1 MAVQGKGGGL
11 ELIAL
16 LGLCSINIQDY
27 FLKILFPKSSFESNK
42 MNRKLKKAAK
52 SYLQIRSNKGTG
64 LYKIMNDVKEISV
77 ELIGFQEEIAN
88 IQTAIAD
95 FESGQKLNIAVI
107 AEPFAGRTALLDAVE
122 KMNPQ
127 KVTRLSFSSVVKNK
141 IMLPDSPKRIILI
154 DDCQF
159 LYTRKIGGF
168 DVLDDFLELV
178 SSSNYLFITSWNLY
192 SWRYQDEVMNI
203 GRYFPIQVSLS
214 KFTAAEIKE
223 NILSKYKPDEIKFV
237 EDVEFE
243 KEKIIEVAKYP
254 LSLRLMKKSITFNIP
269 FLKINFGSIK
279 FKFGGEEKVAI
290 EDIIFENILHASNG
304 NPGVAQVVWQKSLEY
319 PVIKP
324 GRIKEFA
331 FNIDLDYTEAFVLS
345 IILSMKSIKKEE
357 LAEIAE
363 YEHTEEILFRLV
375 KQGLVAIEEGRCS
388 IKPEALKST
397 VDFLKRLRLVW

>member
-1 MAVQGKGGGL
+1 MAV
-11 ELIAL
+11 
-16 LGLCSINIQDY
+16 
-27 FLKILFPKSSFESNK
+27 
-42 MNRKLKKAAK
+42 
-52 SYLQIRSNKGTG
+52 
-64 LYKIMNDVKEISV
+64 MNDEVIPA
-77 ELIGFQEEIAN
+77 ELVGFQEELAS

-107 AEPFAGRTALLDAVE
+107 AEPFAGRTAFLDAVE

-127 KVTRLSFSSVVKNK
+127 KVTKLSFSSVVKNK
-141 IMLPDSPKRIILI
+141 ITLPDNSKRIILM
-154 DDCQF
+154 DDCQYM
-159 LYTRKIGGF
+159 YTRKTGGF

-178 SSSNYLFITSWNLY
+178 SPSNYLFITSWNLY
-192 SWRYQDEVMNI
+192 SWKYLDEIINI

-223 NILSKYKPDEIKFV
+223 SILSKYKPDEIKFV

-254 LSLRLMKKSITFNIP
+254 LALKLITVNIP
-269 FLKINFGSIK
+269 FLKINFDSIK
-279 FKFGGEEKVAI
+279 FVLRREEKVAI
-290 EDIIFENILHASNG
+290 EDIIFEKILHASNG

-324 GRIKEFA
+324 GRIKEFT

-357 LAEIAE
+357 LAEIAG
-363 YEHTEEILFRLV
+363 YEHTEEILFRLT
-375 KQGLVAIEEGRCS
+375 KQGLVAVEEGRCS
-388 IKPEALKST
+388 IKPEALKSV
-397 VDFLKRLRLVW
+397 VDFLKKLRLVW

>member
-1 MAVQGKGGGL
+1 M
-11 ELIAL
+11 
-16 LGLCSINIQDY
+16 
-27 FLKILFPKSSFESNK
+27 
-42 MNRKLKKAAK
+42 
-52 SYLQIRSNKGTG
+52 G
-64 LYKIMNDVKEISV
+64 LYKIMNDSKQISA
-77 ELIGFQEEIAN
+77 ELVGFQEELAS

-95 FESGQKLNIAVI
+95 FESGRKLNIAVM
-107 AEPFAGRTALLDAVE
+107 AEPFAGRTALLDAIE

-127 KVTRLSFSSVVKNK
+127 KVTRLSFSSIVKNK
-141 IMLPDSPKRIILI
+141 ITLPESPKRIILI

-159 LYTRKIGGF
+159 LYTRKTGGF

-178 SSSNYLFITSWNLY
+178 SPSNYLFITSWNLY
-192 SWRYQDEVMNI
+192 SWKYLDEVMNI

-223 NILSKYKPDEIKFV
+223 SILSKYKPDEIKFV

-254 LSLRLMKKSITFNIP
+254 LALKLMKKSIPVNIP
-269 FLKINFGSIK
+269 FLKINFDSIK
-279 FKFGGEEKVAI
+279 FILRREEKVAI
-290 EDIIFENILHASNG
+290 EDIIFKKILQVSNG

-324 GRIKEFA
+324 GRIKEFT

-345 IILSMKSIKKEE
+345 TILSMKSIKKEE

-363 YEHTEEILFRLV
+363 YEHTEEILFRLT
-375 KQGLVAIEEGRCS
+375 K
-388 IKPEALKST
+388 
-397 VDFLKRLRLVW
+397 

>member
-1 MAVQGKGGGL
+1 M
-11 ELIAL
+11 
-16 LGLCSINIQDY
+16 
-27 FLKILFPKSSFESNK
+27 
-42 MNRKLKKAAK
+42 
-52 SYLQIRSNKGTG
+52 G
-64 LYKIMNDVKEISV
+64 LYKIMNDSKQISA
-77 ELIGFQEEIAN
+77 ELVGFQEELAS

-95 FESGQKLNIAVI
+95 FESGRKLNIAVM
-107 AEPFAGRTALLDAVE
+107 AEPFAGRTALLDAIE

-127 KVTRLSFSSVVKNK
+127 KVTRLSFSSIVKNK
-141 IMLPDSPKRIILI
+141 ITLPESPKRIILI

-159 LYTRKIGGF
+159 LYTRKTGGF

-178 SSSNYLFITSWNLY
+178 SPSNYLFITSWNLY
-192 SWRYQDEVMNI
+192 SWKYLDEVMNI

-223 NILSKYKPDEIKFV
+223 SILSKYKPDEIKFV

-254 LSLRLMKKSITFNIP
+254 LALKLMKKSIPVNIP
-269 FLKINFGSIK
+269 FLKINFDSIK
-279 FKFGGEEKVAI
+279 FILRREEKVAI
-290 EDIIFENILHASNG
+290 EDIIFEKILQVSNG

-324 GRIKEFA
+324 GRIKEFT

-345 IILSMKSIKKEE
+345 TILSMKSIKKEE

-363 YEHTEEILFRLV
+363 YEHTEEILFRLT
-375 KQGLVAIEEGRCS
+375 K
-388 IKPEALKST
+388 
-397 VDFLKRLRLVW
+397 

>member
-1 MAVQGKGGGL
+1 M
-11 ELIAL
+11 
-16 LGLCSINIQDY
+16 
-27 FLKILFPKSSFESNK
+27 
-42 MNRKLKKAAK
+42 
-52 SYLQIRSNKGTG
+52 
-64 LYKIMNDVKEISV
+64 YKIMNDSKQISA
-77 ELIGFQEEIAN
+77 ELVGFQEELAS

-95 FESGQKLNIAVI
+95 FESGRKLNIAVM
-107 AEPFAGRTALLDAVE
+107 AEPFAGRTALLDAIE

-127 KVTRLSFSSVVKNK
+127 KVTRLSFSSIVKNK
-141 IMLPDSPKRIILI
+141 ITLPESPKRIILI

-159 LYTRKIGGF
+159 LYTRKTGGF

-178 SSSNYLFITSWNLY
+178 SPSNYLFITSWNLY
-192 SWRYQDEVMNI
+192 SWKYLDEVMNI

-223 NILSKYKPDEIKFV
+223 SILSKYKPDEIKFV

-254 LSLRLMKKSITFNIP
+254 LALKLMKKSIPVNIP
-269 FLKINFGSIK
+269 FLKINFDSIK
-279 FKFGGEEKVAI
+279 FILRREEKVAI
-290 EDIIFENILHASNG
+290 EDIIFEKILQVSNG

-324 GRIKEFA
+324 GRIKEFT

-345 IILSMKSIKKEE
+345 TILSMKSIKKEE

-363 YEHTEEILFRLV
+363 YEHTEEILFRLT
-375 KQGLVAIEEGRCS
+375 K
-388 IKPEALKST
+388 
-397 VDFLKRLRLVW
+397 

>member
-1 MAVQGKGGGL
+1 MTA
-11 ELIAL
+11 E
-16 LGLCSINIQDY
+16 
-27 FLKILFPKSSFESNK
+27 
-42 MNRKLKKAAK
+42 
-52 SYLQIRSNKGTG
+52 
-64 LYKIMNDVKEISV
+64 EISA
-77 ELIGFQEEIAN
+77 ELVGFQEEIAN

-141 IMLPDSPKRIILI
+141 ITLPDSPKRIILI

-159 LYTRKIGGF
+159 LYMRKIEGF

-178 SSSNYLFITSWNLY
+178 SSSNHVFITSWNLY
-192 SWRYQDEVMNI
+192 SWRYLDEVINI
-203 GRYFPIQVSLS
+203 GRYFPIQISLS

-223 NILSKYKPDEIKFV
+223 SILSKYKPDEIKFV

-243 KEKIIEVAKYP
+243 REKIIEVAKYP
-254 LSLRLMKKSITFNIP
+254 LSLKLMKKSITINIP

-279 FKFGGEEKVAI
+279 FISGKEEKVAI
-290 EDIIFENILHASNG
+290 EDIIFEKILHASNG

-324 GRIKEFA
+324 GRIKDFA
-331 FNIDLDYTEAFVLS
+331 FNIELDYTEAFVLS

-357 LAEIAE
+357 LAEMAE
-363 YEHTEEILFRLV
+363 YEHTEEILFRLA
-375 KQGLVAIEEGRCS
+375 KQGLVAVEEGRCS